1 MSSSSSGD
9 LEPVFAAML
18 ENAARICDANFG
30 NIFRWDGD
38 ALCARRDP
46 QYTAC
51 LYRTSQASAVS
62 SEPRKSY
69 WRHVKNER
77 GNHVPI

>member
-1 MSSSSSGD
+1 MI
-9 LEPVFAAML
+9 LQPVFAAML
-18 ENAARICDANFG
+18 DNAARICDANFG

-38 ALCARRDP
+38 ALRTRRDP

-62 SEPRKSY
+62 SEPKESFGDMLKTKR
-69 WRHVKNER
+69 
-77 GNHVPI
+77 